1 MLCPNE
7 KDLPLG
13 RSPEDFEFWKALTL
27 PMFALTPPGEFL
39 SFWRSREFSASS
51 EAVPALPLP
60 RRTCRAPKPA
70 SLLLGPGL
78 TNGLSGICD
87 RVGILDEF

>member
-1 MLCPNE
+1 MPCPNE

-13 RSPEDFEFWKALTL
+13 RSPEGFEFWKPLTL
-27 PMFALTPPGEFL
+27 PMFALTPPGECL
-39 SFWRSREFSASS
+39 SLWRSREFSASS

-70 SLLLGPGL
+70 SLPLGPDL
-78 TNGLSGICD
+78 ANGLSGMCD
-87 RVGILDEF
+87 RVGMLDEL